1 MGFRKVRGEDGAGM
15 LAGAGVVGGVV
26 APAVAGGLLAL
37 VATYG
42 LVFSQTSAPS
52 TNPAEKPIIT
62 YGTN

>member
-1 MGFRKVRGEDGAGM
+1 MLRMRSEDGSVLTA
-15 LAGAGVVGGVV
+15 LIAPAAAGA
-26 APAVAGGLLAL
+26 LLAL

-52 TNPAEKPIIT
+52 SNPAEKPIIT

>member
-1 MGFRKVRGEDGAGM
+1 MRKIRGEDGASV
-15 LAGAGVVGGVV
+15 LVAVI
-26 APAVAGGLLAL
+26 APAAAGGLLAL

>member
-1 MGFRKVRGEDGAGM
+1 MGM
-15 LAGAGVVGGVV
+15 LKKRDERGVAAVVTAVV

-52 TNPAEKPIIT
+52 SNPADKPIIT

>member
-1 MGFRKVRGEDGAGM
+1 MFKFRDEDGAT
-15 LAGAGVVGGVV
+15 LLGAVV
-26 APAVAGGLLAL
+26 APAAAGGLLAL

-52 TNPAEKPIIT
+52 TNPAEQPIIT

>member
-1 MGFRKVRGEDGAGM
+1 MRDEN
-15 LAGAGVVGGVV
+15 GVASVITAVV

-52 TNPAEKPIIT
+52 SNPAEKPIIT

>member
-1 MGFRKVRGEDGAGM
+1 VGMRKIRGEDGASV
-15 LAGAGVVGGVV
+15 LAAVI
-26 APAVAGGLLAL
+26 APAAAGGLLAL

>member
-1 MGFRKVRGEDGAGM
+1 MGMFKFRGEDGAT
-15 LAGAGVVGGVV
+15 LLTAVV
-26 APAVAGGLLAL
+26 APAAAGGLLAL

-42 LVFSQTSAPS
+42 LIFSQTSAPS

>member
-1 MGFRKVRGEDGAGM
+1 VAMLKFRDEDGAT
-15 LAGAGVVGGVV
+15 LLGAVI
-26 APAVAGGLLAL
+26 APAAAGGLLAV

-42 LVFSQTSAPS
+42 LIFSQTSAPS

>member
-1 MGFRKVRGEDGAGM
+1 MFKFRDEDGAT
-15 LAGAGVVGGVV
+15 LLGVVV
-26 APAVAGGLLAL
+26 APAAAGALLAL
-37 VATYG
+37 LATYG

>member
-1 MGFRKVRGEDGAGM
+1 MLKFRDEDGAT
-15 LAGAGVVGGVV
+15 LLGAVI
-26 APAVAGGLLAL
+26 APAAAGGLLAV

-42 LVFSQTSAPS
+42 LIFSQTSAPS